1 MSILKSIAEYTISD
15 ELHHPIITTSYRVLL
30 LVCVILSVAIMVLYS
45 SQVDIRY
52 FYQIE
57 VFLYFIF
64 LIDFC
69 LRFVGSYYHLSVID
83 FNNNKSS
90 IKRYLLSFYGVIDLF
105 SALLFFLY
113 LSNYRNVDILLILS
127 LISIFKLARYSPAL
141 IVLKDVFISERKT
154 LFAALY
160 IMVILTLSTSVILYF
175 AERDVNSGFKTLLDS
190 IWWAVI
196 TLATVG
202 YGDVTPITPAG
213 KVFGAV
219 AAISGFGMFALP
231 AGILANGFASEIK
244 RLKEIAKE
252 AMIGDLPSDA
262 DMDSVKIKISK
273 TNYILKYKN
282 AKGKKKSIK
291 TQKVYI
297 EKMAL
302 KELYAQ
308 YPILKKTK
316 KYKIKKNTIYYKILK
331 ER

>member
-1 MSILKSIAEYTISD
+1 MFRTVVVLSIFISNLMSSGNISMIYTIDKGGKKLGAYEITFIDKKNAIISKSYGVASKVSYFVDKKIIKRKDGYRVIAFTKNSKTDIFNLYTKLSAIDKETKSKYKRLLGKVKGKEMLLITKSNSSSTELFNKRPTRIYTLDEILKMVKDGTIKEGGFLLFDKSGVMKMIASIKKTEDGYMI
-15 ELHHPIITTSYRVLL
+15 V
-30 LVCVILSVAIMVLYS
+30 
-45 SQVDIRY
+45 
-52 FYQIE
+52 
-57 VFLYFIF
+57 
-64 LIDFC
+64 
-69 LRFVGSYYHLSVID
+69 
-83 FNNNKSS
+83 NKSKKS
-90 IKRYLLSFYGVIDLF
+90 D
-105 SALLFFLY
+105 Y
-113 LSNYRNVDILLILS
+113 LSIEISNSKPVLIKSMVSDWSMKLS
-127 LISIFKLARYSPAL
+127 KVGVYKTYKLKS
-141 IVLKDVFISERKT
+141 
-154 LFAALY
+154 
-160 IMVILTLSTSVILYF
+160 
-175 AERDVNSGFKTLLDS
+175 
-190 IWWAVI
+190 
-196 TLATVG
+196 
-202 YGDVTPITPAG
+202 
-213 KVFGAV
+213 
-219 AAISGFGMFALP
+219 
-231 AGILANGFASEIK
+231 K